1 MPIVNIHLL
10 KGRDKEKK
18 KELIRNV
25 TDAITGT
32 LEVPEESVRIILSE
46 MENEDYGTAGLPIME
61 YRREKAAEKREK

>member
-25 TDAITGT
+25 TDAVTGT
-32 LEVPEESVRIILSE
+32 LEVPEESVRIILME

-61 YRREKAAEKREK
+61 YRRKKAAEKREK